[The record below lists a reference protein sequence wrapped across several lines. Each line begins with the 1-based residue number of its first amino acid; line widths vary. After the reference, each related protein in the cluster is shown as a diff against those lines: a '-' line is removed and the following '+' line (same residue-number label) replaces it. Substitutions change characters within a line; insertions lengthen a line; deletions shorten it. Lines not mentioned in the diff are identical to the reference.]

1 MTDWFQSAALW
12 QPARPF
18 TMARLSAAVAVGIGL
33 LYGPSTAHAQQDAG
47 TSSQNAAAPAIASPK
62 KKEEAK
68 AANDKSTP
76 DGKPTVNLTEVT
88 VTGVRASLQSAQQ
101 LKQNAD
107 QIVDSVTAVDIG
119 ALPDRSVTET
129 LQRISGVTIDH
140 FMQRNDPDHFSA
152 EGSGVMIRGMTQVRS
167 ELNGRDVFS
176 ANSGRGL
183 SFEDVP
189 AELMAGV
196 DVYKNPS
203 AEIIEGGIGGT
214 VNLRTRLPFDA
225 PGRVIGFT
233 GGVNEGDFAK
243 KSKPSASFLYSNV
256 WKTENH
262 GDFGALFD
270 VAYSELATRTDG
282 IQVEPYVKRND
293 PALLAGTN
301 FSNVYVP
308 GGADWRTL
316 DFQRRRIGLAGA
328 LQWRPNS
335 NLELTSQVL
344 RSDYRM
350 NWDEYGSIFNDTT
363 NSVVPADGTTFKY
376 DSNGVFQSGS
386 LASNSWRGSLAGD
399 GVRFLADHRFS
410 SQRTIT
416 TDWSNSLKYN
426 INDQMV
432 LYADAQFIKSTSQ
445 TLDFTVFD
453 ATYLPGLNLDV
464 SGSRPAVTVNPASYT
479 TNPANYFWNAAMDH
493 HESDKGIERALKLDL
508 EYNFEDN
515 KWLRYMRFGVRAT
528 SRSELNK
535 NNGYN
540 WGVVTDNWATIDS
553 PNGLADLANF
563 LPSQSTLYSY
573 SNFFR
578 GDVKIP
584 TPLYFPNEALARNY
598 LYAYQQLHSV
608 GVPWGWSPR
617 DEFRQQDI
625 NDQSEQTKSAY
636 GVLYFGSES
645 ALGVPVDGNIGI
657 RLVRTDVSA
666 NGYGQLPDLTT
677 SGVPDNLKAL
687 YNGAY
692 FPLTGGGHYKNALP
706 SFNLRFKFTDSLQ
719 WRLAA
724 SKAMTRPDFT
734 QLQPFLQMSATLNP
748 DNTAVTKWSGIAGNP
763 NLKPMRATQ
772 FDTALEWYF
781 APTGQLYTTLFYKDV
796 SDYISSQTR
805 TETYNGQPFEVTR
818 PYNMGKG
825 KIRGGEV
832 GYTQFFDF
840 LPGWLQGFGAQA
852 NFTYVDSKGGVNTAT
867 DPYSNTAVTGVA
879 LPLEGLSKRSYNL
892 VGMYERGPW
901 SLRLAWNWRSRY
913 LLTTSDAATHLPT
926 WADDYG
932 QLDGSVFYR
941 INKNVQVGLQTNNL
955 TNATTKVLMGP
966 TSYSDGTIDPRLY
979 TRGWFVNDR
988 RYELVV
994 RASF

>member
-1 MTDWFQSAALW
+1 M
-12 QPARPF
+12 
-18 TMARLSAAVAVGIGL
+18 
-33 LYGPSTAHAQQDAG
+33 YGPAAYAQQTDAG
-47 TSSQNAAAPAIASPK
+47 NGGAHSAAPADSAAKTKTK
-62 KKEEAK
+62 KKQGEAE
-68 AANDKSTP
+68 
-76 DGKPTVNLTEVT
+76 KPVQNLTGVT

-107 QIVDSVTAVDIG
+107 QIIDSVTAVDIG

-140 FMQRNDPDHFSA
+140 FMARNDPDHFSA

-203 AEIIEGGIGGT
+203 AEIIEGGVGGT

-243 KSKPSASFLYSNV
+243 KSKPSMSFLYSNV

-262 GDFGALFD
+262 GEFGALFD
-270 VAYSELATRTDG
+270 VAYSELATRSDG
-282 IQVEPYVKRND
+282 IQMEPYVKRSD
-293 PALLAGTN
+293 AAVLKGTN
-301 FSNVYVP
+301 FSSVYVP
-308 GGADWRTL
+308 GGSDWRSL

-328 LQWRPNS
+328 LQWRPTK

-350 NWDEYGSIFNDTT
+350 HWDEFGGLFGDSSN
-363 NSVVPADGTTFKY
+363 NVVPANGGTFNY
-376 DSNGVFQSGS
+376 DSNGVFQSGA
-386 LASNSWRGSLAGD
+386 LQTGTNSAGQPT
-399 GVRFLADHRFS
+399 VRFGADRRYS
-410 SQRTIT
+410 TQRTIT

-426 INDQMV
+426 ISDQMV

-445 TLDFTVFD
+445 TLDFTAFD
-453 ATYLPGLNLDV
+453 ATYLPGITLSAPNGAKPV
-464 SGSRPAVTVNPASYT
+464 VTVNPSSYAL
-479 TNPANYFWNAAMDH
+479 NPANYFWNAAMDH
-493 HESDKGIERALKLDL
+493 HEKNKGIERALRLDL

-515 KWLRYMRFGVRAT
+515 KWLRYVKFGARAT

-535 NNGYN
+535 SNGYN
-540 WGVVTDNWATIDS
+540 WGVVTDTWAQINTPS
-553 PNGLADLANF
+553 GFADLANY
-563 LPSQSTLYSY
+563 LPNLSTLYAY

-578 GDVKIP
+578 GNAKLP
-584 TPLYFPNEALARNY
+584 SQLYFPSYALVSNY
-598 LYAYQQLHSV
+598 HYAYQQLHSV

-617 DEFRQQDI
+617 DMYRKQDI
-625 NDQSEQTKSAY
+625 NDQSEKTKSVY
-636 GVLYFGSES
+636 GVLYFGNDE
-645 ALGVPVDGNIGI
+645 ALGVPVDGNIGV
-657 RLVRTDVSA
+657 RLVRTDVDA
-666 NGYGQLPDLTT
+666 NGFGQYPDLTT
-677 SGVPDNLKAL
+677 SGVADSLKAI

-692 FPLTGGGHYKNALP
+692 FPLTGRGHYKNALP
-706 SFNLRFKFTDSLQ
+706 SFNLRFKFTDNLQ

-724 SKAMTRPDFT
+724 SKAMSRPDFT
-734 QLQPFLQMSATLNP
+734 QLQPFLNMSATLNA
-748 DNTAVTKWSGIAGNP
+748 DNTAVTKWNGTAGNP
-763 NLKPMRATQ
+763 SLKPMRANQ
-772 FDTALEWYF
+772 YDTALEWYF
-781 APTGQLYTTLFYKDV
+781 APAGQLYTTLFYKDV
-796 SDYISSQTR
+796 RDYISSQTR

-825 KIRGGEV
+825 RIRGGEF
-832 GYTQFFDF
+832 GYSQFFDF
-840 LPGWLQGFGAQA
+840 LPGWLKGFGAQA
-852 NFTYVDSKGGVNTAT
+852 NFTYVDSKGGTNTAT
-867 DPYSNTAVTGVA
+867 DPYFNTTVTGVT

-892 VGMYERGPW
+892 VGMYEQGPW
-901 SLRLAWNWRSRY
+901 SVRLAWNWRSRY

-926 WADDYG
+926 WADDFG

-941 INKNVQVGLQTNNL
+941 INKNVQIGLQTNNL

-966 TSYSDGTIDPRLY
+966 TSYADGTVDHRLY
-979 TRGWFVNDR
+979 TRGWFINDR
-988 RYELVV
+988 RYELVM
-994 RASF
+994 RATF

>member
-1 MTDWFQSAALW
+1 MIERVHGGASCH
-12 QPARPF
+12 PF
-18 TMARLSAAVAVGIGL
+18 KAQQRFSGARLAVAVAMGL
-33 LYGPSTAHAQQDAG
+33 ALMYGPAAHAQQADAG
-47 TSSQNAAAPAIASPK
+47 TDGASAATPADGAAKPK
-62 KKEEAK
+62 KKHGEAE
-68 AANDKSTP
+68 
-76 DGKPTVNLTEVT
+76 KPVQNLTGVT

-107 QIVDSVTAVDIG
+107 QIIDSVTAVDIG

-140 FMQRNDPDHFSA
+140 FMARNDPDHFSA

-203 AEIIEGGIGGT
+203 AEIIEGGLGGT

-243 KSKPSASFLYSNV
+243 MSKPSASFLYSNV

-262 GDFGALFD
+262 GEFGALFD
-270 VAYSELATRTDG
+270 VAYSELATRSDG

-293 PALLAGTN
+293 AAVLAGTN

-328 LQWRPNS
+328 LQWRPTK

-350 NWDEYGSIFNDTT
+350 QWDEFGGIFNDSS
-363 NSVVPADGTTFKY
+363 NNVHPATGTTFNY

-386 LASNSWRGSLAGD
+386 LASDSWRGNLNTD
-399 GVRFLADHRFS
+399 GVRFMADRRYAT
-410 SQRTIT
+410 QRTIT

-445 TLDFTVFD
+445 SLDFTVFD
-453 ATYLPGLNLDV
+453 SIYLPNVTLNV
-464 SGSRPAVTVNPASYT
+464 PNGSKPTVTTDPAYARD
-479 TNPANYFWNAAMDH
+479 PANYFWSAAMDH
-493 HESDKGIERALKLDL
+493 HERNKGIERALRLDL

-515 KWLRYMRFGVRAT
+515 KWLRYMKFGVRAT

-540 WGVVTDNWATIDS
+540 WGVVSDNWATIDS
-553 PNGLADLANF
+553 PSGLADLATH
-563 LPSQSTLYSY
+563 LPGQSTLYTY

-578 GDVKIP
+578 GNVNIP
-584 TPLYFPNEALARNY
+584 AQLYFPSDALVRDY
-598 LYAYQQLHSV
+598 HYAYQQLHSV
-608 GVPWGWSPR
+608 GSPTGWSPR
-617 DEFRQQDI
+617 DEFRKQDI
-625 NDQSEQTKSAY
+625 NDQSEKTKSAY
-636 GVLYFGSES
+636 GVLYFGNDD
-645 ALGVPVDGNIGI
+645 ALGIPVDGNVGV
-657 RLVRTDVSA
+657 RLVRTDVDA
-666 NGYGQLPDLTT
+666 NGFGQYPDLTT
-677 SGVPDNLKAL
+677 SGVPDSLKAL
-687 YNGAY
+687 YNGQY
-692 FPLTGGGHYKNALP
+692 FPLTGRGHYKNALP

-724 SKAMTRPDFT
+724 SKAMSRPDFT
-734 QLQPFLQMSATLNP
+734 QLQPFLQMSATLTS
-748 DNTAVTKWSGIAGNP
+748 DNTAVTKWNATAGNP
-763 NLKPMRATQ
+763 TLKPMRANQ
-772 FDTALEWYF
+772 YDTALEWYF
-781 APTGQLYTTLFYKDV
+781 ASTGQLYTTLFYKDV
-796 SDYISSQTR
+796 RDYISNQTR
-805 TETYNGQPFEVTR
+805 TETYSGQPFEVTR

-825 KIRGGEV
+825 KIRGGEI
-832 GYTQFFDF
+832 GYQQFFDF
-840 LPGWLQGFGAQA
+840 LPGWLRGLGVQA
-852 NFTYVDSKGGVNTAT
+852 NFTYVDSKGGVNSAT
-867 DPYSNTAVTGVA
+867 DPYSNTTVTGVA

-892 VGMYERGPW
+892 VGMYEHGDW
-901 SLRLAWNWRSRY
+901 SMRLAWNWRSRY

-932 QLDGSVFYR
+932 QLDGSIFYR
-941 INKNVQVGLQTNNL
+941 LNKNVQIGLQTNNL

-966 TSYSDGTIDPRLY
+966 TSYADGTIDHRLY
-979 TRGWFVNDR
+979 PRGWFVNDR
-988 RYELVV
+988 RYELVM
-994 RASF
+994 RATF

>member
-1 MTDWFQSAALW
+1 MIERLHGGALRRPSKA
-12 QPARPF
+12 PARLA
-18 TMARLSAAVAVGIGL
+18 MAAAIALAL
-33 LYGPSTAHAQQDAG
+33 LYSAGATAQQTEPVQDNG
-47 TSSQNAAAPAIASPK
+47 APAKPK
-62 KKEEAK
+62 K
-68 AANDKSTP
+68 
-76 DGKPTVNLTEVT
+76 DGKKDEKPVQNLAGVT

-129 LQRISGVTIDH
+129 LQRVSGVTIDH
-140 FMQRNDPDHFSA
+140 FMARNDPDHFSA

-189 AELMAGV
+189 AELMSGV

-203 AEIIEGGIGGT
+203 AEIIEGGLGGT
-214 VNLRTRLPFDA
+214 VNLRTRLPFDS

-262 GDFGALFD
+262 GEFGALFD
-270 VAYSELATRTDG
+270 IAYSELATRSDG
-282 IQVEPYVKRND
+282 IQVEPYVKRSD
-293 PALLAGTN
+293 AAVLKGTG
-301 FSNVYVP
+301 FSSVYVP

-328 LQWRPNS
+328 LQWRPTKD
-335 NLELTSQVL
+335 LELTSQVL

-350 NWDEYGSIFNDTT
+350 QWDEFGGIFNDSS
-363 NSVVPADGTTFKY
+363 NNVHPAGCGTFNY
-376 DSNGVFQSGS
+376 DRDGVFQSGTLS
-386 LASNSWRGSLAGD
+386 SSADCDAVTGKPTNVPST
-399 GVRFLADHRFS
+399 VRFMADRRYAT
-410 SQRTIT
+410 QRTIT
-416 TDWSNSLKYN
+416 TDWSNSFKYN

-432 LYADAQFIKSTSQ
+432 LYGDAQFIKSTSQ
-445 TLDFTVFD
+445 SLDFTVFD
-453 ATYLPGLNLDV
+453 SIYLPG
-464 SGSRPAVTVNPASYT
+464 VTMNVANGAKPVINVNPSSYT
-479 TNPANYFWNAAMDH
+479 LNPSNYFWSAAMDH
-493 HESDKGIERALKLDL
+493 HEQNKGLERALRLDL

-515 KWLRYMRFGVRAT
+515 SWLRYMKFGVRAT

-540 WGVVTDNWATIDS
+540 WGVVSDTWASVNS
-553 PNGLADLANF
+553 PNGLADLGNF
-563 LPSQSTLYSY
+563 LPNQSTLYAY

-578 GDVKIP
+578 GDVKVP
-584 TPLYFPNEALARNY
+584 AQLYFPSDQLARDY
-598 LYAYQQLHSV
+598 HYAYQQLHSV

-617 DEFRQQDI
+617 DEFRKQDI
-625 NDQSEQTKSAY
+625 NNQSEKTKAAY
-636 GVLYFGSES
+636 GVLYFGNDT
-645 ALGVPVDGNIGI
+645 ALGIPVDGNIGV
-657 RLVRTDVSA
+657 RLVRTDVEA
-666 NGYGQLPDLTT
+666 NGYGLYPDLTT
-677 SGVPDNLKAL
+677 SGVDAGLKAI
-687 YNGAY
+687 YNGTY
-692 FPLTGGGHYKNALP
+692 FPLAGRGHYKNALP

-734 QLQPFLQMSATLNP
+734 QLQPFLQMSAKLNA
-748 DNTAVTKWSGIAGNP
+748 DNTAVTQWNGIAGNP
-763 NLKPMRATQ
+763 NLKPMRANQ
-772 FDTALEWYF
+772 YDTALEWYF

-796 SDYISSQTR
+796 RDYISSQTR

-832 GYTQFFDF
+832 GYQQFFDF
-840 LPGWLQGFGAQA
+840 LPGWLKGFGVQA
-852 NFTYVDSKGGVNTAT
+852 NFTYVDSKGGTNSAT
-867 DPYSNTAVTGVA
+867 DPYSNTTVTGVV

-892 VGMYERGPW
+892 VGMYEYGDW
-901 SLRLAWNWRSRY
+901 SMRLAWNWRSRY

-932 QLDGSVFYR
+932 QLDGSIMYR
-941 INKNVQVGLQTNNL
+941 LNKNVQVGLQTNNL
-955 TNATTKVLMGP
+955 TNSTTKVLMGP
-966 TSYSDGTIDPRLY
+966 TSYADGTVDHRLY
-979 TRGWFVNDR
+979 NRGWFVNDR

-994 RASF
+994 RATF

>member
-1 MTDWFQSAALW
+1 MIERLHGGASRHPSKA
-12 QPARPF
+12 PARLA
-18 TMARLSAAVAVGIGL
+18 MAAAIAVAL
-33 LYGPSTAHAQQDAG
+33 LYGAAASAQQTQPVQDNG
-47 TSSQNAAAPAIASPK
+47 APAKPGEPAKPK
-62 KKEEAK
+62 K
-68 AANDKSTP
+68 
-76 DGKPTVNLTEVT
+76 DGKKDDKPVQELAGVT

-129 LQRISGVTIDH
+129 LQRVSGVTIDH
-140 FMQRNDPDHFSA
+140 FMARNDPDHFSA
-152 EGSGVMIRGMTQVRS
+152 EGSGVMIRGLTQVRS

-243 KSKPSASFLYSNV
+243 KSKPSMSFLYSNV
-256 WKTENH
+256 WKTENY
-262 GDFGALFD
+262 GEFGALFD
-270 VAYSELATRTDG
+270 IAYSELATRSDG
-282 IQVEPYVKRND
+282 IQMEPYVKRND
-293 PALLAGTN
+293 AAVLNGTN

-328 LQWRPNS
+328 LQWRPTRD
-335 NLELTSQVL
+335 LELTSQVL

-350 NWDEYGSIFNDTT
+350 QWDEFGGIFNDSS
-363 NSVVPADGTTFKY
+363 NNVHPATGTSFTYDG
-376 DSNGVFQSGS
+376 NGVFQSGS
-386 LASNSWRGSLAGD
+386 LASDSWRGNLNTD
-399 GVRFLADHRFS
+399 GVRFMADRRYS
-410 SQRTIT
+410 TQRTIT

-432 LYADAQFIKSTSQ
+432 LYADAQFVKSTSQ

-453 ATYLPGLNLDV
+453 SIYLPNVTLSAPN
-464 SGSRPAVTVNPASYT
+464 GSKPTITTDPAYAL
-479 TNPANYFWNAAMDH
+479 NPANYFWSAAMDH
-493 HESDKGIERALKLDL
+493 HEQNKGIERALRLDL

-515 KWLRYMRFGVRAT
+515 KWLRYMKFGVRAT
-528 SRSELNK
+528 SRSELNM

-540 WGVVTDNWATIDS
+540 WGVVSDNWATVNS
-553 PNGLADLANF
+553 ANGLADLATY
-563 LPSQSTLYSY
+563 LPHESTLYSY

-584 TPLYFPNEALARNY
+584 SQLYFPSDKLVRDY
-598 LYAYQQLHSV
+598 HYAYQQLSSIQ
-608 GVPWGWSPR
+608 PNGWKPR
-617 DEFRQQDI
+617 DEFRKQDI
-625 NDQSEQTKSAY
+625 NDQSEKTKSAY
-636 GVLYFGSES
+636 GVLYFGNDT
-645 ALGVPVDGNIGI
+645 ALGIPVDGNIGV
-657 RLVRTDVSA
+657 RLVRTDVEA
-666 NGYGQLPDLTT
+666 NGYGQYPDLTS
-677 SGVPDNLKAL
+677 SGVDGGLKAI
-687 YNGAY
+687 YNGTY
-692 FPLTGGGHYKNALP
+692 FPLDARGHYKNALP

-734 QLQPFLQMSATLNP
+734 QLQPFLLMSATLNS
-748 DNTAVTKWSGIAGNP
+748 DNTAVTKWNGTAGNP
-763 NLKPMRATQ
+763 NLKPMRANQ
-772 FDTALEWYF
+772 YDTALEWYF
-781 APTGQLYTTLFYKDV
+781 APAGQLYTTLFYKDV
-796 SDYISSQTR
+796 RDYISSQTR
-805 TETYNGQPFEVTR
+805 TETFNGQPFEVTR

-832 GYTQFFDF
+832 GYQQFFDF
-840 LPGWLQGFGAQA
+840 LPGWLKGFGVQA
-852 NFTYVDSKGGVNTAT
+852 NFTYVDSKGGVNSAT
-867 DPYSNTAVTGVA
+867 DPYSNTTVTGVV

-892 VGMYERGPW
+892 VGMYELGNW
-901 SLRLAWNWRSRY
+901 SMRLAWNWRSRY

-932 QLDGSVFYR
+932 QLDGSIMYR
-941 INKNVQVGLQTNNL
+941 LNKNVQFGLQTNNL

-966 TSYSDGTIDPRLY
+966 TSYADGTIDHRLY
-979 TRGWFVNDR
+979 NRGWFVNDR

-994 RASF
+994 RATF